1 MGHHLGNDATAH
13 GARKSS
19 PGRLCKLRTGILAS
33 SATDTQG
40 NGQLT
45 KFLRIK
51 NATGLV
57 FEDSTIRQTIMV
69 TLSAPKIRLQIS
81 NTFGGSDLPI
91 TAVTLALPSEG
102 KAGISSIQT
111 DTLQNLTFSGSE
123 SFIVPNGA
131 SVLSDPVDFPIDA
144 QTIVTISMYLASGQT
159 TNSINSHPGSRT
171 TSYFVHGNHVEDED
185 LEGAASAAHW
195 YFIQSIEGLV
205 PAGSAAVA
213 CVGDSITDGRGSTT
227 NGNDRWPDQLVARL
241 QAEPRFSN
249 IAVVNEAAGGNRIL
263 ADGLGPNALGRI
275 DRDVISMPGV
285 KYAIIF
291 EGVNDLG
298 SAGNDTETQR
308 AIGDRV
314 IEAYD
319 QIITRLHRFGIAVF
333 GATIT
338 PIIGPESIYSD
349 PEREKT
355 RQRLNEWIRSSGKF
369 DAVIDFDKA
378 TRDPENQT
386 QLLEAYNSGD
396 FLHLSPD
403 GYKAMAKAVDLTLF
417 EKFRRGL

>member
-1 MGHHLGNDATAH
+1 MLMEV
-13 GARKSS
+13 
-19 PGRLCKLRTGILAS
+19 LRA
-33 SATDTQG
+33 
-40 NGQLT
+40 
-45 KFLRIK
+45 K

-57 FEDSTIRQTIMV
+57 FDNSTIRQTIMV

-91 TAVTLALPSEG
+91 TAVTLAVPKED
-102 KAGISSIQT
+102 KAGTSSIKAG
-111 DTLQNLTFSGSE
+111 TLQTLTFSGSR

-131 SVLSDPVDFPIDA
+131 SILSDPVDFPVAA
-144 QTIVTISMYLASGQT
+144 QTIVTISMYLKSGQT
-159 TNSINSHPGSRT
+159 TNNITSHPGSRT

-185 LEGAASAAHW
+185 LKDTASAAHW

-227 NGNDRWPDQLVARL
+227 DANNRWPNQLAARL
-241 QAEPRFSN
+241 QAEPRFSH

-298 SAGNDTETQR
+298 SAGNDTETQKV
-308 AIGDRV
+308 IGDRV
-314 IEAYD
+314 IQAYD

-338 PIIGPESIYSD
+338 PITGPQSIYSD

-378 TRDPENQT
+378 TRDPENPV

-396 FLHLSPD
+396 FLHLSPG
-403 GYKAMAKAVDLTLF
+403 GYKAMAEAVDLTLF
-417 EKFRRGL
+417 DKFGHGV